1 MFRTAELGRKVSK
14 AEFDALADPLRIEM
28 LELQQELRQ
37 CPFPV
42 ILVFAGVDGAGKGE
56 SMNLLNE
63 WMDPRWIANHAYGEP
78 SDEER
83 ERPEFWRYWRDLP
96 ANGQIGLFLSSWYS
110 APLLDRV
117 HGRLDEAAF
126 EARLMR
132 IAAFEKCL
140 ADDGAMI
147 LKFWMHLG
155 KKAQKKR
162 LKNLEKDPEEAWRVT
177 ARDWANFEIYDQF
190 IATAEQLIMQTSHGH
205 APWTLVEGV
214 DPRYRALTVL
224 TTLRDTAR
232 RHIKTQQ
239 ARRRMT
245 ADLKKAAHQAAPRSR
260 KTQARESAHPE
271 GDVLARQPSVL
282 DALDMTQ
289 SLGKGEYAREFKH
302 QRARLAQLYRR
313 AKAQGRSVV
322 LVFEG
327 QDAAGKGGAIRRLT
341 SALDARDR
349 RVVPVAA
356 PTDEEKAHH
365 YLWRFWRHLSRAGRL
380 TVFDRSWYGR
390 VLVERVEG
398 FATPEEWRRGYAE
411 INEFEDQLV
420 DDGIILVKY
429 WLHITQEEQLERFNT
444 RAEIPYKRWKL
455 TEEDWR
461 NREKWDLYEEAVTDM
476 VEQTSTRR
484 APWKLIEGNSKRF
497 ARIKVIRVLADRL
510 EAELKAG
517 AAGSPKGGKKN
528 DKSET
533 GKGKR

>member
-1 MFRTAELGRKVSK
+1 MFRTAELGRQVPK
-14 AEFDALADPLRIEM
+14 ADFDALADPLRIEM
-28 LELQQELRQ
+28 LELQQTLRQ

-42 ILVFAGVDGAGKGE
+42 VLVFAGVDGAGKGE

-63 WMDPRWIANHAYGEP
+63 WMDPRWIANHAYGP
-78 SDEER
+78 SSDEER

-110 APLLDRV
+110 APMLDHV
-117 HGRLDEAAF
+117 HGRIDDAGF
-126 EARLMR
+126 EARLGR

-155 KKAQKKR
+155 KKAQKQR
-162 LKNLEKDPEEAWRVT
+162 LKSLEKDPEEAWRVT

-190 IATAEQLIMQTSHGH
+190 IASAERLIMETSHGH

-224 TTLRDTAR
+224 TSLRDTAR
-232 RHIKTQQ
+232 RHIKTQE

-245 ADLKKAAHQAAPRSR
+245 ADLKKAAHQATPRSR
-260 KTQARESAHPE
+260 RTQARESGRPE

-289 SLGKGEYAREFKH
+289 SVSKADYAQEFRH
-302 QRARLAQLYRR
+302 QRARLARLFRQW
-313 AKAQGRSVV
+313 KARGRSVV

-356 PTDEEKAHH
+356 PSDEEKAHH

-398 FATPEEWRRGYAE
+398 YATPEEWRRAFAE

-420 DDGIILVKY
+420 EHGTVLVKY
-429 WLHITQEEQLERFNT
+429 WLHITQDEQLARFNA
-444 RAEIPYKRWKL
+444 RAEIPYKSWKL

-484 APWKLIEGNSKRF
+484 APWTLIEGNSKRF
-497 ARIKVIRVLADRL
+497 ARIKVIRTLADRL
-510 EAELKAG
+510 EDELAALSKAEKKADK
-517 AAGSPKGGKKN
+517 KGDKN
-528 DKSET
+528 S
-533 GKGKR
+533 G